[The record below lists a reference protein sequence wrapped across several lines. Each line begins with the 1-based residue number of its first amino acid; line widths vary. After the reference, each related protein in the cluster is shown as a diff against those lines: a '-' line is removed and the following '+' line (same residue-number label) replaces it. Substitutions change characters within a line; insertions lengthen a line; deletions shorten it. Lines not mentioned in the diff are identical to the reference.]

1 MPPMM
6 PPTTAALTLTPDP
19 LCSAADCWVTPPPCV
34 TLIEA
39 STDVTCVAA
48 SSVAVEFTA
57 SDVIVAACVAVAA
70 ASAVVVVA
78 ACVVIVAA
86 CVADA
91 VVAAAACVVNVVAAG
106 VVVAA
111 CVVGIV
117 AACVGAC
124 VAVIVAVTEVAASKD
139 NLAIIACRQTQRFNI
154 ENIIIRLS

>member
-91 VVAAAACVVNVVAAG
+91 VVAAACVVNVVAPG

-154 ENIIIRLS
+154 ENIIIRLL

>member
-91 VVAAAACVVNVVAAG
+91 VVAAACVVNVVAPG